1 MPMRE
6 PKVLQVCAIDMSA
19 GLLLRPLVHALREVG
34 AEVHVACSPGREL
47 DRLAAEGVPVQ
58 PVQIA
63 RRILSLRH
71 LISLVR
77 LARLIRRE
85 RYDFVHVHTPIAAA
99 IGRAAARLSGV
110 RPVVLYTAH
119 GFYFRD
125 RIRWVPRRALI

>member
-1 MPMRE
+1 MRK
-6 PKVLQVCAIDMSA
+6 PKVLQVCAVDMSA
-19 GLLLRPLVHALREVG
+19 GLLLRPLIHALQEAG

-58 PVQIA
+58 PVRIA

-71 LISLVR
+71 PVSLVQ

-99 IGRAAARLSGV
+99 LGRVAARLSGAG
-110 RPVVLYTAH
+110 PVVLYTAH
-119 GFYFRD
+119 GFYFHD
-125 RIRWVPRRALI
+125 RIRRVPRRALI